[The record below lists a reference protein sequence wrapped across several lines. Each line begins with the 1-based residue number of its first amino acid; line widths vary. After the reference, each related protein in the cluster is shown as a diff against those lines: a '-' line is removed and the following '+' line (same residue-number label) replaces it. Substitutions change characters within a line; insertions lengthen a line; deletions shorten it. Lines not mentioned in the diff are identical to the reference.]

1 MYAGPA
7 FSLNYKYSY
16 IMVVVYVTFLFGAG
30 LPILF
35 PIAYV
40 SLLGFYITEKLCM
53 AYSNRIPPMF
63 TTEANQATMKILM
76 GAPMIYCAVGA
87 WLFSNQQIFENSVVV
102 NDTSDMFANSDHT
115 FAQFFTQIT
124 PGTAYF
130 LCFAVAFTFYFIR
143 MINKVC
149 KRYFGFSFLRRIRNS
164 VNAQRL
170 PTFFRALRV
179 NQRKSFLIEERKC
192 REKLGIKRLPLDS
205 YESLVKDTLFMSL
218 HKKMEYQDLS
228 SRMEGVH
235 TYNFLANP
243 NWYDK
248 YMYMP
253 YTVNNRDDYIVS
265 MYKDKELKKWSLD
278 IVRYVCDL
286 AYVPQG
292 RAKAMEFNPEYL
304 HFESKRRQNATEK
317 DVENTPQ

>member
-1 MYAGPA
+1 
-7 FSLNYKYSY
+7 
-16 IMVVVYVTFLFGAG
+16 MVVVYVTFLFGAG

-63 TTEANQATMKILM
+63 TAEANQATMKILM
-76 GAPMIYCAVGA
+76 GAPILYFAVGA
-87 WLFSNQQIFENSVVV
+87 WMFSNQQIFKNSVVV
-102 NDTSDMFANSDHT
+102 NDTSDLFANSDHT

-130 LCFAVAFTFYFIR
+130 IFFAVTFAFYLIR
-143 MINKVC
+143 MVNKIC
-149 KRYFGFSFLRRIRNS
+149 KKYFGFNFLSNIRERGNS
-164 VNAQRL
+164 VQRL
-170 PTFFRALRV
+170 PTFYKALRF

-218 HKKMEYQDLS
+218 HKEKEYQDLS

-235 TYNFLANP
+235 TYNILANST
-243 NWYDK
+243 WYDK

-265 MYKDKELKKWSLD
+265 MYTDKELKKWSLD

-292 RAKAMEFNPEYL
+292 RAKEMEFNPTYL
-304 HFESKRRQNATEK
+304 QKESRTR
-317 DVENTPQ
+317 